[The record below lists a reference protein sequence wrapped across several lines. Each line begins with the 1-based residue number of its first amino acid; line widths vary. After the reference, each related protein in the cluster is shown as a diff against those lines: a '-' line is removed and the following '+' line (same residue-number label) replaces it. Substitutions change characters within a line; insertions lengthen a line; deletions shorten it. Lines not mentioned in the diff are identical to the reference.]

1 MRPRL
6 CPEPFAQGRCRVL
19 VVEFDGVRRPQ
30 RRAGD
35 EAPERRG
42 VREVRERAKALARAL
57 IDRLGGDGVRELEV
71 RQDGI
76 RVRVVAAG
84 ASAAQAAAPIPAA
97 TPPDAPLGAPA
108 MASVVVAPGTAAANA
123 RTVNAPLTGVFYRSA
138 SPQSG
143 PFVQEGSTVAV
154 GDVIGLIEAMKLFN
168 EIKSTVAGR
177 VKRVIAENGKLVRAH
192 APLVELE

>member
-1 MRPRL
+1 
-6 CPEPFAQGRCRVL
+6 VS
-19 VVEFDGVRRPQ
+19 
-30 RRAGD
+30 
-35 EAPERRG
+35 
-42 VREVRERAKALARAL
+42 EVRQRATALAREL
-57 IDRLGGDGVRELEV
+57 IGRLGGDGVRELEV

-84 ASAAQAAAPIPAA
+84 APAAPAPAPIAAA
-97 TPPDAPLGAPA
+97 TSPDVLGGPA
-108 MASVVVAPGTAAANA
+108 MASVVVSPGTAAANA
-123 RTVNAPLTGVFYRSA
+123 RTVSAPLTGVFYRSA

-168 EIKSTVAGR
+168 EIKSTAAGR

-192 APLVELE
+192 APLIELE

>member
-1 MRPRL
+1 MRARL
-6 CPEPFAQGRCRVL
+6 SPEPPPPGRCRVL
-19 VVEFDGVRRPQ
+19 VGEFDGVRRSQ

-42 VREVRERAKALARAL
+42 VSEVRERATALAREL

-84 ASAAQAAAPIPAA
+84 ASAAPAPPPIPAA
-97 TPPDAPLGAPA
+97 TPPDAPLGGPA
-108 MASVVVAPGTAAANA
+108 MASVVVAPVTAAANA

-138 SPQSG
+138 APQSG
-143 PFVQEGSTVAV
+143 PFVQEGATVAV

-168 EIKSTVAGR
+168 EIKSTAAGR

>member
-6 CPEPFAQGRCRVL
+6 CPEPFARGRCRVL

-35 EAPERRG
+35 EATERRG
-42 VREVRERAKALARAL
+42 MSEVRERATALAREL
-57 IDRLGGDGVRELEV
+57 IGRLGGDGVREIEV

-84 ASAAQAAAPIPAA
+84 ASAAPAPPLIPAA
-97 TPPDAPLGAPA
+97 TSPETPLGGPA
-108 MASVVVAPGTAAANA
+108 MASVVLSPGTAAANA
-123 RTVNAPLTGVFYRSA
+123 RMVNAPLTGVFYRSA

-168 EIKSTVAGR
+168 EIKSTAAGR

-192 APLVELE
+192 APLIELE

>member
-1 MRPRL
+1 MS
-6 CPEPFAQGRCRVL
+6 
-19 VVEFDGVRRPQ
+19 
-30 RRAGD
+30 
-35 EAPERRG
+35 
-42 VREVRERAKALARAL
+42 EVRERATALAREL

-84 ASAAQAAAPIPAA
+84 ASAAQAAAAPIPAA

>member
-1 MRPRL
+1 
-6 CPEPFAQGRCRVL
+6 VS
-19 VVEFDGVRRPQ
+19 
-30 RRAGD
+30 
-35 EAPERRG
+35 
-42 VREVRERAKALARAL
+42 EVRERATALAREL
-57 IDRLGGDGVRELEV
+57 IGRLGGDGVRELEV

-84 ASAAQAAAPIPAA
+84 APAAPAPAPIAAA
-97 TPPDAPLGAPA
+97 TSPDVLGGPA
-108 MASVVVAPGTAAANA
+108 MASVVVSPGTAAANA
-123 RTVNAPLTGVFYRSA
+123 RTVSAPLTGVFYRSA

-168 EIKSTVAGR
+168 EIKSTAAGR

-192 APLVELE
+192 APLIELE